1 MLDIKFQQDKYTRDE
16 LVTKLQELADIFVES
31 EEEEYEF
38 MVRANYIIFCY
49 DYLVTRLEISEAERF
64 KGYIK

>member
-31 EEEEYEF
+31 EEEANEF
-38 MVRANYIIFCY
+38 AIRAEYIIFCY
-49 DYLVTRLEISEAERF
+49 DYLVTRLEVSEAERF
-64 KGYIK
+64 RGYVK

>member
-1 MLDIKFQQDKYTRDE
+1 MLDVKFQQDKYTRDE

-31 EEEEYEF
+31 EEEYEF

-49 DYLVTRLEISEAERF
+49 DYLVTRLELSEAERF

>member
-16 LVTKLQELADIFVES
+16 LVAKLQELANIFVES
-31 EEEEYEF
+31 EEEDIEF
-38 MVRANYIIFCY
+38 TIRAEYIIFCY
-49 DYLVTRLEISEAERF
+49 DYLVTRLELSEAERF